1 MNRLLTERR
10 LPQSPDW
17 LHGEQFQSIARGLR
31 DNPKEDVPPE
41 THQNPENSSHQP
53 PHLPHS
59 RGLGPFRV
67 RQGDDRTAPLNSANF
82 TASLG
87 PGMDSD
93 FGASAALP
101 WL

>member
-1 MNRLLTERR
+1 MPPASASQHPCHDL
-10 LPQSPDW
+10 
-17 LHGEQFQSIARGLR
+17 GLR
-31 DNPKEDVPPE
+31 GHPKEDVPPE

-93 FGASAALP
+93 FGASAGCLAAGRVIGQ
-101 WL
+101 